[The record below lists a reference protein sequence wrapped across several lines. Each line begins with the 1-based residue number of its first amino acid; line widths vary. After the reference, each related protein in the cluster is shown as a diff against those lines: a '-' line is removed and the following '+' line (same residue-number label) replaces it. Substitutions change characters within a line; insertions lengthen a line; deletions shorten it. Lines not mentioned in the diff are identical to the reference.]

1 MPNPR
6 RKKDE
11 EKEQSSSSSSRV
23 IKPSQKFA
31 EWYNAGAE
39 ENALRNLAA
48 DMARARLNDPAI
60 QQRNA
65 WLREMEDKQR
75 RLNADISAYN
85 DNVRRQNSAA
95 ALSNSLAR
103 GAYLGA
109 AQAAQPRRSLSPSDL
124 ASVAGMVAKGNR
136 DRAADNYMSVVR
148 NNFEVPDNGGNVRT
162 YDWRYRN
169 ENWSRNIPDGGD
181 RIREQYER
189 DVADWKK
196 TNEAVD
202 NYNAW
207 VAQRNG
213 KPYEGNGDPSKG
225 LQSYLYLQNREEQR
239 IADIERDQ
247 GINSLNR
254 SYAFPD
260 GGERSKAAYADFIEA
275 MKRANNM
282 AASNYAINEILGRT
296 EEEPGT
302 SMVHY
307 NKYDSMS
314 ANAILNEW
322 NRYKEK
328 TAQDLED
335 AKKLL
340 NITFPGVQS
349 SGMED
354 IRNRL
359 GALYGI
365 DAYDAGEL
373 QSLVDD
379 LEKGKIYLPDGSST
393 TYSILYN
400 EASSRLP
407 QSDLEEI
414 AKLRAMTSSEIKKQY
429 ESQDYTDH
437 DTLQEDK
444 NIVDFLLQN
453 ADVMRDYPE
462 GSWEYDARERIRK
475 AYDIDP
481 QDEQALRDLS
491 IKIGVK
497 LINTPK
503 AENNEI
509 AFTDSNGTN
518 YTWRNLYYEA
528 ENREQFGKMGNDEEA
543 LKLMTNGYAL
553 LRQINFY
560 NSGVVDEYT
569 ARDALEKSEQLTPQL
584 NSIKDQLSAMG
595 YDFDR
600 MAEYL
605 DTEEAKQDF
614 FMKLEADTA
623 FATEHPGLASLY
635 TVLLMPITSL
645 EGIISLAGGIGSGN
659 VSTPIEE
666 YVPLNYFNNYSTNA
680 RDTIRAAAQ
689 NEIYN
694 DILENTGNEKF
705 ASLVQKLYSGVMSVA
720 DSRMSLGLCS
730 ALFGPLGN
738 DFVEWASLVMMG
750 SSAAGEEFKQQIE
763 TGNDN
768 ARTLMVSLAAGIN
781 EVLFEKISL
790 DKLMEGREI
799 ASWDWGDIAGSAKK
813 IIKQSFVQRGIE
825 GSEEVFTT
833 LANLFAAKLTGNTT
847 KYKNNYDALINSRKV
862 SPSEA
867 SRIVTKQFFTDL
879 LTEDFLGG
887 FIAGGGELNYIT
899 GAIANSQ
906 AARNATA
913 PIVNYQQNRGYRNIG
928 AGFVNNENVGELIKQ
943 GQMSEYADTRDL
955 ANELA
960 RNQVFQRTEAAPAD
974 VEKPG
979 VSRKQMKDYKV
990 SLGKLGAAVVKENAG
1005 KAFNGNQAALKE
1017 AIRAELKNNGI
1028 EAKDYIVD
1036 VVSQVYNGGELS
1048 DYGKNIAESVDAD
1061 KIVEA
1066 VKANA
1071 PEIQKEAERIST
1083 EAFERV
1089 KNVQAMANADYSNQ
1103 VSKTGEVVDTKTGKA
1118 VEIGEFVKDGDNG
1131 ITLTTKDGGRVSVA
1145 DLQFADTTQA
1155 ALYEEVDAAGF
1166 SPEVANQV
1174 VRGFDGKGTAAVS
1187 SYMNGMLEGMAY
1199 GRTHQNTDM
1208 NFSGPFYADLSAS
1221 QKDLAIKLGQ
1231 MERGFDTEKATAKIN
1246 ELKALSGGVQRKG
1259 SVTGVT
1265 SSSAGLNNAQ
1275 RTGIRTIEMLVDNG
1289 ALTNNFHFFS
1299 SVDNGKGRVLS
1310 EDIGGLKK
1318 GVAAPNGFY
1327 DPKTGDI
1334 YIDVNAGNNGEGTV
1348 LFTAAHEVTH
1358 FVKQWSPNKFNDL
1371 ANFLVQEYHGAGIS
1385 VDGLVREQM
1394 RKGSSRHL
1402 SYDEAFEE
1410 MVADSMQ
1417 TMFTDGNLAAKLMD
1431 LKTRDKT
1438 LFDKIMDFVKKLQ
1451 TGINKVYA
1459 RYTPDSEEAKALS
1472 QIKGAVD
1479 RLADTFAEGI
1489 TAATENYNATDASN
1503 LSAKEIKDLKAKGL
1517 SVVNGLIVADNL
1529 EALAAQVRKPGS
1541 LNIYSYRTEP
1551 EWEKSVIAQWGDTE
1565 ETRRYINAVRA
1576 FTDAMVSDDAIRRV
1590 VPMGSYAYS
1599 KQGPLRDNVEYVI
1612 TFDMDTSCPRTFQ
1625 FLKYRDAIQAYAKRP
1640 LTYNESV
1647 NLLELMRAFGQN
1659 IPCSYCYVEN
1669 KRVLLSASYNNF
1681 FAFRNNVLNEQDAEK
1696 AKAQMYGYNEKNGTL
1711 AKASQEVFD
1720 RWRRDMS
1727 YNPTVSDIWEA
1738 TQTARN
1744 SVFNFLD
1751 EQLKNGVITTKQAQ
1765 KKIENFVCD
1774 HFGVKGQGPRAEI
1787 SGIVSE
1793 WIYDTHAQQKHTYFL
1808 QNNPDVDRVDVRALG
1823 LNHEALAYAKSA
1835 SSAKTVSSY
1844 VPYTDQLKNIPQ
1856 KVKDYVMGMGGIR
1869 KHSSND
1875 FRIDYVQDYF
1885 MFYADLAAGG
1895 WTGHT
1900 YTKSTDF
1907 VKIFGR
1913 TGDRINMSIAMTDG
1927 PNGTVRENA
1936 LEGMYWKDARAL
1948 RKAYKNAGVMSMV
1961 TSDAQ
1966 LSYAL
1971 NSDWI
1976 DMAIPFH
1983 ASSLD
1988 KKVWYDL
1995 RHWFD
2000 YTSKQ
2005 LERFYNSTEM
2015 ELALI
2020 QKALD
2025 DAGVEYSSD
2034 GMNKELIEMA
2044 KKAGAGGK
2052 SDDRAKIMNREIKR
2066 LKSLMAKNAIKYNTK
2081 MSTTEIE
2088 DLYNSTFGVKT
2099 LYNAEGKRIKPH
2111 FLPGET
2117 IVDGVTIPGHNNDV
2131 NRYLELCREYGV
2143 HPRFD
2148 GVAVQDKNGNDI
2160 NVIDHEGYIKLIK
2173 ETARTDSE
2181 QEKIQ
2186 FNLDEYDDYL
2196 KMTPMEYAMK
2206 QLEDY
2211 AKIGGY
2217 ENLSE
2222 DPMGIK
2228 KRFIDEYLG
2237 KNRDIGWFSEETQD
2251 LIDLVNE
2258 CQNKENA
2265 GDDLPGYMDV
2275 DQGANEL
2282 KYSVRLGMTDEERYN
2297 ELKDA
2302 VVYAPTNSVD
2312 EGNTDTIS
2320 TLEEAENLAVSRA
2333 TEIIVPLAEKLGIIG
2348 KPLTARHLDADF
2360 IFSKNGG
2367 LRESLHRQQFYGGTY
2382 ADFAKALMNLDKIL
2396 QGAELIEQHEDKYK
2410 GTVRENERLEHVSVL
2425 FGVFKDEEY
2434 LIPTLA
2440 EIKHLKGNT
2449 NRLYM
2454 TVAMTKIKE
2463 ADVLESVGEKDPV
2476 QILLSASKY
2485 KLADIIAKVNTADAR
2500 FLKYIPDQMLNDEQ
2514 RVAKEA
2520 ALAED
2525 AIKIENI
2532 PKKESG
2538 TEKLSARDTLD
2549 TSTSDGEEV
2558 RFSLR
2563 TAPAPKKTKTAYKLM
2578 RLVDGHLY
2586 PLFIGNNERV
2596 DIGTWYDA
2604 DSPNL
2609 SMLTELPPGT
2619 HLIDMETGEATSWE
2633 QYAEEHIP
2641 LKNGKRRTKPNVED
2655 IHWANDNGYRFMH
2668 IEDKAGTV
2676 SATRMQK
2683 QYGDTRAYYNWGVNG
2698 SAKSDTGE
2706 GSASLYAL
2714 RPGWHF
2720 GEVPSMHQIGYGDNA
2735 DTRLDNQVW
2744 VEVEMAADVDYNAE
2758 AASNYSGDIPT
2769 HIPENG
2775 YYTFATNPTQKK
2787 TKGGTTAA
2795 DRTKADWY
2803 VSGAFKPVRIISDS
2817 EADRIVT
2824 YYNRKTG
2831 ANVPLDHRRAGG
2843 RMFNAETMTLE
2854 ETSADALKFSFRDRG
2869 EEVTEGV
2876 YISDKEFKGK
2886 TGFTYKGAIMS
2897 GLKKGETRFEK
2908 TPILEKAYRTGDR
2921 IAIVQSGT
2929 GDSAAYATT
2938 KIGKPEWIPA
2948 SDWDKRRK
2956 DHRVPKGSEYDLKEG
2971 QAGKWFYPFVD
2982 LHVLPRE
2989 IRQEKNS
2996 AYGAKI
3002 SARDSEGNTLTK
3014 AQQDFFKNS
3023 KVRDEDGNL
3032 RVVYHGTDADF
3043 TVFDRTKGRA
3053 NMDIQGMFF
3062 SPWDIDAE
3070 GYGPNVKA
3078 YYLNITNPAP
3088 EGLAYKALNL
3098 YKGQNNA
3105 GVRAREY
3112 LEKRGYDGVNNGNE
3126 EFIAFNSEQIKKVDN
3141 KKPTSNPD
3149 VRFSDREYMNL
3160 ARNPEANRDRLTELV
3175 NVAASMAGYDS
3186 VKLYHGTDQ
3195 FGFTN
3200 IRPEAGDDGRS
3211 FFATDSLETAK
3222 TYSYDRGVR
3231 PVSKANADILDDL
3244 FESSNGVYQLFANTD
3259 GFLHIEGGRNEWD
3272 EIPLGKIIDDY
3283 NDWHGGEWVTRA
3295 KTREIAEFAKNAG
3308 YPGVKISH
3316 IYDHGGKGEG
3326 IVKPASVYVFFN
3338 PQEQLKSADLVT
3350 YDDNG
3355 NVIPLSERFN
3365 PVSTDL
3371 RYSERDPDSMDTRTV
3386 LSNALLDAAQ
3396 NDVERKYIE
3405 DYQSKIQAMNEEQ
3418 NRLNEIRNDIRNM
3431 TFGKAPHTT
3440 EHLKSLKEE
3449 ATRLA
3454 NRINIYDK
3462 QLLRI
3467 EAMKP
3472 MKAVI
3477 ARETDKVKQRIR
3489 ADQAAFMTD
3498 YKNRASAREY
3508 IARIEHEVKGLRDRL
3523 LHPKAKT
3530 IIPESF
3536 AKPAAEF
3543 LAAIDFSTFNA
3554 DGTRRAGKANATR
3567 AELQSRLD
3575 ALAKSIDNASLEADY
3590 GQLDISPDMKTWIDS
3605 VKLYLE
3611 NNFSADDDYVLRKMD
3626 AEQLKDLYK
3635 MVVALRTAVNRAGK
3649 MYTNMSTNVADLGAG
3664 TIDYLEPLFNRE
3676 RSAAGARVFKTLG
3689 WDYAQPVTVFDRFG
3703 DSGKQVYKGLLSGQK
3718 KEAENVQTIL
3728 DFVDTAYT
3736 RDEINKWRDEM
3747 HEVTIGGSKY
3757 NVPTSYIQELY
3768 CMMKDADAKRHIV
3781 EGGGIRFDDLTYG
3794 KAGRRKTR
3802 TFDNTMISEAEVQ
3815 AMLNMLTPRQKEV
3828 ADQMQE
3834 FMDRIGADWGNEIS
3848 MTRFGYHAFGQI
3860 PNYYPIR
3867 TIKQGSEYEA
3877 QQKRANIYALLNKSF
3892 TKERVD
3898 NANNTVI
3905 IGDIF
3910 KTFSN
3915 HMSEMAVYNAWALPV
3930 IDTIKWFNYR
3940 EAQDLASGT
3949 PERSVKDAIRKAYGA
3964 EKSNPADEYIRRLLE
3979 SINSQKS
3986 GGLSESLAFHSL
3998 RMMNRVAV
4006 AANIRVA
4013 IQQPFSITR
4022 AFEMINPRFVRPMK
4036 PNTMRSEYQEMVERT
4051 SFGRWK
4057 GLGYY
4062 DVDISRPLEVEILKN
4077 STVVDRVTEH
4087 SMVLAELGDQF
4098 TWTTLWHACKLEAQ
4112 HNGLTGEAM
4121 INAAAEKFD
4130 EVIARTQ
4137 VVDSVLTKSQWMRSD
4152 SFWHRMTSAFMSE
4165 PMTSYNALLRRYD
4178 QFQRDL
4184 AAHGRAYAWKN
4195 NWRKIAGSVALYVLT
4210 QVVNAMVTAPIDA
4223 SRDDDDYKTWFE
4235 KMLERFKKNALEN
4248 IIPTSMMPYIS
4259 DIAEYAIYGSEDRS
4273 DLAMY
4278 TKVIDTAKQIYALFD
4293 KEKYSVK
4300 KLHKAFMSSLSMI
4313 SSLSGLPM
4321 SNALRDAI
4329 AIWNTVVGEVIP
4341 AETTDYGS
4349 WKFQTA
4355 EDKNTVGYQ
4364 QFIKALQ
4371 DDNEDRAGYIYM
4383 QMISNGLD
4391 DSGKLNDNILTYYR
4405 KNASG
4410 DADDTENAA
4419 MLNKMMTIFGE
4430 DDAEA
4435 TSEEK
4440 AAWWEYT
4447 GNNPDTFL
4455 ADAKAY
4461 KHYYEKIMPTGISAE
4476 VYNDYRQNLM
4486 DNGYNLQAEIIPVID
4501 SLDLTREQKDALY
4514 TDNGWT
4520 KIGLENT
4527 PWHASATP
4535 GYGDYT
4541 RRAMSENL
4549 DNYMSAADYREY
4561 LAEIEPYGIDD
4572 FTWTNY
4578 SNFIKKVKGQDTTG
4592 DGKNDYTAQQAVMD
4606 YIEALPLTD
4615 KQKDALYLKKYSE
4628 KNIDKAP
4635 WRQ

>member
-1145 DLQFADTTQA
+1145 DLQFANPTQA
-1155 ALYEEVDAAGF
+1155 SLYTQVDAAGF
-1166 SPEVANQV
+1166 NAEIANQV
-1174 VRGFDGKGTAAVS
+1174 IRGFDGKGTVAVD

-1208 NFSGPFYADLSAS
+1208 NFNGPFYADLSAS

-1246 ELKALSGGVQRKG
+1246 ELKALSGGVRRKG
-1259 SVTGVT
+1259 SVTGVPT
-1265 SSSAGLNNAQ
+1265 VGLNDQQ
-1275 RTGIRTIEMLVDNG
+1275 RTGVAVLEMLVNNG
-1289 ALTNNFHFFS
+1289 ALTNNFHFFAS
-1299 SVDNGKGRVLS
+1299 GTRPGSTARVVS
-1310 EDIGGLKK
+1310 REVAKEIGLANPGNKEY
-1318 GVAAPNGFY
+1318 VSAPNGFY
-1327 DPKTGDI
+1327 VPKTGDI
-1334 YIDVNAGNNGEGTV
+1334 YLDINAGNNGEGTV
-1348 LFTAAHEVTH
+1348 LFTVAHELTH

-1394 RKGSSRHL
+1394 RKAAASGRKL
-1402 SYDEAFEE
+1402 SYDESFEE

-1417 TMFTDGNLAAKLMD
+1417 TMFTDGDLASKLMA
-1431 LKTRDKT
+1431 LKERDKT
-1438 LFDKIMDFVKKLQ
+1438 LFDKIVDFIRKLRDDIVKAYKNLSPFAKESDA
-1451 TGINKVYA
+1451 G
-1459 RYTPDSEEAKALS
+1459 KALS
-1472 QIKGAVD
+1472 QISNSIN

-1489 TAATENYNATDASN
+1489 TAATENYATVADNMTNEAAFADSDIAIKNQIRTPYTEGTNAWREFIDGLNPEARKTHDLFYNFYTLSRLTNTTNAQGKPVKNINISSVFLTAQQWNEKIAQDKKWNECAKKLAASLPDQVRKNMNFNLDGTLTPVALETRFKMQKSMAQRLVDSLGFETIDNEYELGGKKITLNTAGATQSVGGEAYRRALINETRKLYDAGKLKQVSIHTMSKDRWGSLGFLAANEKTGASGDLTTLCPQMMYNEGCFYCYRRAAMETGVNNKLVAQSVWYTGEILRIKDSDIEGLNEKGGLRIQSFGDWMPHFSAQLADILYDAETRGLQVKIITKEPSMIDYVARLRDQGIGLNLYFNISADYAIEKGPAQLDNFNPDSLARVNPDRPFMRGEDNSFWWKRALAVEEGAALRKKYPWVNVRIVATTQDEFIRGLKDPNVQVVTGYHGNKREWDRVDSTTGEHKVIMEALGDAGMPRFRYENGQWVREYDGKTKTHQALADAIEANGLQQEYYIKTCCITGRCATCQGKCGAYANSFYVKNATNDPQGTAYWYNQMSNVQLEESDAIEIEPSMKQSARDAAIIDREQEKNVQPDDTGFLYSTRITDQDTLDFLDNQKHVTVYRAMQEIDGKLYPPMTAYTIDENGKKIMRPAAEIGSWYQSVERPDLIDPKTGKFKLEKGATDAGKGSAVNAAYNPYFHTSLSILNDQFSSAWDRSN
-1503 LSAKEIKDLKAKGL
+1503 L
-1517 SVVNGLIVADNL
+1517 VVVEGEV
-1529 EALAAQVRKPGS
+1529 P
-1541 LNIYSYRTEP
+1541 
-1551 EWEKSVIAQWGDTE
+1551 
-1565 ETRRYINAVRA
+1565 
-1576 FTDAMVSDDAIRRV
+1576 VSE
-1590 VPMGSYAYS
+1590 
-1599 KQGPLRDNVEYVI
+1599 L
-1612 TFDMDTSCPRTFQ
+1612 TSG
-1625 FLKYRDAIQAYAKRP
+1625 Y
-1640 LTYNESV
+1640 
-1647 NLLELMRAFGQN
+1647 
-1659 IPCSYCYVEN
+1659 
-1669 KRVLLSASYNNF
+1669 
-1681 FAFRNNVLNEQDAEK
+1681 
-1696 AKAQMYGYNEKNGTL
+1696 KAQ
-1711 AKASQEVFD
+1711 
-1720 RWRRDMS
+1720 
-1727 YNPTVSDIWEA
+1727 
-1738 TQTARN
+1738 
-1744 SVFNFLD
+1744 
-1751 EQLKNGVITTKQAQ
+1751 
-1765 KKIENFVCD
+1765 
-1774 HFGVKGQGPRAEI
+1774 
-1787 SGIVSE
+1787 
-1793 WIYDTHAQQKHTYFL
+1793 
-1808 QNNPDVDRVDVRALG
+1808 
-1823 LNHEALAYAKSA
+1823 YA
-1835 SSAKTVSSY
+1835 
-1844 VPYTDQLKNIPQ
+1844 
-1856 KVKDYVMGMGGIR
+1856 
-1869 KHSSND
+1869 
-1875 FRIDYVQDYF
+1875 
-1885 MFYADLAAGG
+1885 
-1895 WTGHT
+1895 
-1900 YTKSTDF
+1900 
-1907 VKIFGR
+1907 
-1913 TGDRINMSIAMTDG
+1913 
-1927 PNGTVRENA
+1927 
-1936 LEGMYWKDARAL
+1936 
-1948 RKAYKNAGVMSMV
+1948 
-1961 TSDAQ
+1961 
-1966 LSYAL
+1966 
-1971 NSDWI
+1971 
-1976 DMAIPFH
+1976 
-1983 ASSLD
+1983 
-1988 KKVWYDL
+1988 
-1995 RHWFD
+1995 
-2000 YTSKQ
+2000 
-2005 LERFYNSTEM
+2005 
-2015 ELALI
+2015 
-2020 QKALD
+2020 
-2025 DAGVEYSSD
+2025 
-2034 GMNKELIEMA
+2034 
-2044 KKAGAGGK
+2044 
-2052 SDDRAKIMNREIKR
+2052 
-2066 LKSLMAKNAIKYNTK
+2066 
-2081 MSTTEIE
+2081 
-2088 DLYNSTFGVKT
+2088 
-2099 LYNAEGKRIKPH
+2099 
-2111 FLPGET
+2111 
-2117 IVDGVTIPGHNNDV
+2117 
-2131 NRYLELCREYGV
+2131 
-2143 HPRFD
+2143 
-2148 GVAVQDKNGNDI
+2148 
-2160 NVIDHEGYIKLIK
+2160 
-2173 ETARTDSE
+2173 
-2181 QEKIQ
+2181 
-2186 FNLDEYDDYL
+2186 
-2196 KMTPMEYAMK
+2196 
-2206 QLEDY
+2206 
-2211 AKIGGY
+2211 
-2217 ENLSE
+2217 
-2222 DPMGIK
+2222 
-2228 KRFIDEYLG
+2228 
-2237 KNRDIGWFSEETQD
+2237 
-2251 LIDLVNE
+2251 
-2258 CQNKENA
+2258 
-2265 GDDLPGYMDV
+2265 
-2275 DQGANEL
+2275 
-2282 KYSVRLGMTDEERYN
+2282 
-2297 ELKDA
+2297 KDA
-2302 VVYAPTNSVD
+2302 VGKTKWHSGPV
-2312 EGNTDTIS
+2312 
-2320 TLEEAENLAVSRA
+2320 A
-2333 TEIIVPLAEKLGIIG
+2333 TE
-2348 KPLTARHLDADF
+2348 
-2360 IFSKNGG
+2360 
-2367 LRESLHRQQFYGGTY
+2367 
-2382 ADFAKALMNLDKIL
+2382 
-2396 QGAELIEQHEDKYK
+2396 
-2410 GTVRENERLEHVSVL
+2410 
-2425 FGVFKDEEY
+2425 
-2434 LIPTLA
+2434 
-2440 EIKHLKGNT
+2440 
-2449 NRLYM
+2449 
-2454 TVAMTKIKE
+2454 
-2463 ADVLESVGEKDPV
+2463 
-2476 QILLSASKY
+2476 
-2485 KLADIIAKVNTADAR
+2485 
-2500 FLKYIPDQMLNDEQ
+2500 LN
-2514 RVAKEA
+2514 
-2520 ALAED
+2520 
-2525 AIKIENI
+2525 
-2532 PKKESG
+2532 
-2538 TEKLSARDTLD
+2538 
-2549 TSTSDGEEV
+2549 
-2558 RFSLR
+2558 
-2563 TAPAPKKTKTAYKLM
+2563 
-2578 RLVDGHLY
+2578 
-2586 PLFIGNNERV
+2586 
-2596 DIGTWYDA
+2596 
-2604 DSPNL
+2604 
-2609 SMLTELPPGT
+2609 
-2619 HLIDMETGEATSWE
+2619 
-2633 QYAEEHIP
+2633 
-2641 LKNGKRRTKPNVED
+2641 
-2655 IHWANDNGYRFMH
+2655 
-2668 IEDKAGTV
+2668 
-2676 SATRMQK
+2676 
-2683 QYGDTRAYYNWGVNG
+2683 
-2698 SAKSDTGE
+2698 
-2706 GSASLYAL
+2706 
-2714 RPGWHF
+2714 
-2720 GEVPSMHQIGYGDNA
+2720 
-2735 DTRLDNQVW
+2735 
-2744 VEVEMAADVDYNAE
+2744 
-2758 AASNYSGDIPT
+2758 
-2769 HIPENG
+2769 
-2775 YYTFATNPTQKK
+2775 
-2787 TKGGTTAA
+2787 
-2795 DRTKADWY
+2795 
-2803 VSGAFKPVRIISDS
+2803 
-2817 EADRIVT
+2817 
-2824 YYNRKTG
+2824 
-2831 ANVPLDHRRAGG
+2831 
-2843 RMFNAETMTLE
+2843 
-2854 ETSADALKFSFRDRG
+2854 
-2869 EEVTEGV
+2869 
-2876 YISDKEFKGK
+2876 
-2886 TGFTYKGAIMS
+2886 
-2897 GLKKGETRFEK
+2897 
-2908 TPILEKAYRTGDR
+2908 
-2921 IAIVQSGT
+2921 
-2929 GDSAAYATT
+2929 
-2938 KIGKPEWIPA
+2938 KIGKPREVILSRYFKPIRVIGNDEAARSIADTLKGTKISIPENVVSPKLLGELKKLGVNVSA
-2948 SDWDKRRK
+2948 
-2956 DHRVPKGSEYDLKEG
+2956 PKGLSQD
-2971 QAGKWFYPFVD
+2971 Q
-2982 LHVLPRE
+2982 
-2989 IRQEKNS
+2989 INS
-2996 AYGAKI
+2996 HYGRVNAPKF
-3002 SARDSEGNTLTK
+3002 SARDSYFDQAYETLPDGRIRPRNVADLSTEDWKTIYQATKKLGYGIKSASEAKQVYGRYVGEGGFNQEQSEALKVAYGVTEQKGPSANPQRVAAAKKEFGVTYDMAEAGYITTDGSMLDFSGKKEGGPAHVRYMDHREINRVFDTENDSDPYNITKYMNAFIAEGNIRLMDDVGVTMGEIEPTPK
-3014 AQQDFFKNS
+3014 QYN
-3023 KVRDEDGNL
+3023 VL
-3032 RVVYHGTDADF
+3032 RKF
-3043 TVFDRTKGRA
+3043 IER
-3053 NMDIQGMFF
+3053 
-3062 SPWDIDAE
+3062 
-3070 GYGPNVKA
+3070 VK
-3078 YYLNITNPAP
+3078 
-3088 EGLAYKALNL
+3088 
-3098 YKGQNNA
+3098 NNA
-3105 GVRAREY
+3105 GAFY
-3112 LEKRGYDGVNNGNE
+3112 LDISNANGN
-3126 EFIAFNSEQIKKVDN
+3126 
-3141 KKPTSNPD
+3141 T
-3149 VRFSDREYMNL
+3149 
-3160 ARNPEANRDRLTELV
+3160 
-3175 NVAASMAGYDS
+3175 
-3186 VKLYHGTDQ
+3186 
-3195 FGFTN
+3195 
-3200 IRPEAGDDGRS
+3200 
-3211 FFATDSLETAK
+3211 
-3222 TYSYDRGVR
+3222 
-3231 PVSKANADILDDL
+3231 
-3244 FESSNGVYQLFANTD
+3244 
-3259 GFLHIEGGRNEWD
+3259 
-3272 EIPLGKIIDDY
+3272 
-3283 NDWHGGEWVTRA
+3283 
-3295 KTREIAEFAKNAG
+3295 IAERDYISGETPN
-3308 YPGVKISH
+3308 KI
-3316 IYDHGGKGEG
+3316 
-3326 IVKPASVYVFFN
+3326 
-3338 PQEQLKSADLVT
+3338 
-3350 YDDNG
+3350 
-3355 NVIPLSERFN
+3355 LSEIKEYYKTGELPESPYGDWFR
-3365 PVSTDL
+3365 PSL
-3371 RYSERDPDSMDTRTV
+3371 RDPDAMDTRTV
-3386 LSNALLDAAQ
+3386 LSNALLETAQ
-3396 NDVERKYIE
+3396 NDIERKYIE

-3431 TFGKAPHTT
+3431 TFGKAPHTL

-3472 MKAVI
+3472 MQAVI